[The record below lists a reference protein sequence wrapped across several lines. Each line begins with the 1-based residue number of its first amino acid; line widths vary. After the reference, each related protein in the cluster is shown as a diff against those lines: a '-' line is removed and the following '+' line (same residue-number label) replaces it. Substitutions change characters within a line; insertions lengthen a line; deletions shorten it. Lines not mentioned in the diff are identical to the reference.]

1 MIIGVCGFI
10 GTGKDTIADYL
21 VGFHG
26 YRRDSFAGTLKDAVA
41 AVFGWDRE
49 LLEGITDSS
58 RKFRETK
65 DEYWSNVF
73 GVHITPRYIL
83 QFFGTEVCRNNLHKD
98 IWIKSLINKLSNSS
112 EKIVISDVRF
122 INEASAIK
130 EMGGYILFI
139 DRNNLAEQYNHSS
152 ELDIKEIGENYSDY
166 IIHNH
171 STLDNY
177 YSNILSILER

>member
-1 MIIGVCGFI
+1 MNKLIGICGNA
-10 GTGKDTIADYL
+10 GAGKDCVASFLIKEKGYL
-21 VGFHG
+21 KT
-26 YRRDSFAGTLKDAVA
+26 SFASPLKDAVA
-41 AVFGWDRE
+41 AIFNWDRE

-139 DRNNLAEQYNHSS
+139 D
-152 ELDIKEIGENYSDY
+152 
-166 IIHNH
+166 
-171 STLDNY
+171 T
-177 YSNILSILER
+177 ILHIYLKYLHE